1 MAKKG
6 KRQKFLLTCEECKGR
21 NYVVKKNVVNTTE
34 KLAMTKFCS
43 KCRKH
48 TVHKEAK
55 LPNPKPR

>member
-6 KRQKFLLTCEECKGR
+6 KRQKFLLTCEECKSR

-34 KLAMTKFCS
+34 KLAMEKFCA

-48 TVHKEAK
+48 TAHKEAK